1 LPATFGEI
9 MGVCAS
15 VFVLTVHSYLLD
27 VDTMGQWGPGTNELK
42 GMAIMLCIQDIDPR
56 AW

>member
-1 LPATFGEI
+1 